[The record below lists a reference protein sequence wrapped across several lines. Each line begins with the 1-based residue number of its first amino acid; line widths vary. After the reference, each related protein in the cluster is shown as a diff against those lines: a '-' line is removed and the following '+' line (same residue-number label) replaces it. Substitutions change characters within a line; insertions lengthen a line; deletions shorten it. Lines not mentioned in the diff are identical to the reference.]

1 MEGCGPFGA
10 AGTGEQTMTATFM
23 RARLAGASSLALGCA
38 LMLGASPAAAQ
49 DAGTTAAPATTQP
62 AEPITS
68 VDPAD
73 TTNAPVDKATEE
85 GDAIVVTGFRGA
97 LQSAVNTKKRSDQIV
112 ESVSAEDIG
121 KLPDASISE
130 SIARLP
136 GLTSQRI
143 AGAGR
148 SSLISVRGLG
158 PDFTT
163 TTLNGRLQTSTND
176 VRAVEY
182 DQYPSEVVSA
192 VDVYKTPNARL
203 IGQGLAST
211 VDIRTIRPLNLRN
224 RVLAVGVKGIY
235 ADLGKL
241 NPDSKKFGYRVNGT
255 YVDQFLDDRL
265 GVAVSA
271 AYVDEPYQTKEE
283 RAWGYPTD
291 AEGTALIGGLES
303 YDTSTQLKRLG
314 LTGTVQYEISDELMA
329 SVDGFYSKFKEEQ
342 IRRGVEIPLAWGGAT
357 LSNATVEDGLVT
369 SGTFSNVPAVVNNKA
384 AERDADLYS
393 LGGNLRYTGNSGWNA
408 MVDVGWSK
416 TDRRETDLQTNAG
429 TGPGALGANDT
440 VGFEYR
446 GDRIFVTD
454 NAIDYS
460 DPTQIFITDPN
471 GWGGGAPGGRQ
482 HGYLN
487 NRFIDDEILQL
498 STELEREFNSG
509 PLKAARIGLNRVRRD
524 KTLTPEEY
532 YLRIAGDALQAVVP
546 SEYLLEPVDTW
557 VGLGPMLTYD
567 PRELYDDGFFDA
579 VANVSPGV
587 LAKAFQLEEK
597 VTSVFGM
604 VDLEQEFAS
613 GTLTGN
619 VGVLAQRTNQRSD
632 GYAIASNGELQEVSD
647 GDKFWDVLPS
657 ANLAF
662 RFSNDIVVRVAAARE
677 LQRPRMDDMATRFEY
692 GYNLEQEFI
701 QGSSGNPRLRPYRA
715 NAFDATIEK
724 YWGNRGFLAAQFFYK
739 QLKSFIY
746 TDVRE
751 FDFSDLPPPVV
762 DPGVDPFENTGFITQ
777 PVNGEGGKLYGVE
790 LAGTLPFE
798 TLTPALTGLGL
809 TGGVSYTET
818 KVQTSSTQ
826 PDGPIPGYSKWVGN
840 LTAYYERSGFSLR
853 GSMRYRS
860 KYLGDFQTFDGVPAR
875 RTVKPETVLDA
886 QIGYDFQPGSP
897 LEGMSLFLQ
906 GTNLT
911 DEPFVSYDPVGS
923 NAILNY
929 QEYGRRYMLGATYK
943 F

>member
-1 MEGCGPFGA
+1 M
-10 AGTGEQTMTATFM
+10 TGSFSARRWAVAT
-23 RARLAGASSLALGCA
+23 SPLALGCA
-38 LMLGASPAAAQ
+38 LLAATPATAQ
-49 DAGTTAAPATTQP
+49 TVDETTAAPATTQP
-62 AEPITS
+62 AEPIVP
-68 VDPAD
+68 VDPD
-73 TTNAPVDKATEE
+73 NTTNAPTDKATED
-85 GDAIVVTGFRGA
+85 GDAIIVTGFRGA

-224 RVLAVGVKGIY
+224 RVLAVGIKGIY

-241 NPDSKKFGYRVNGT
+241 NPDSNRFGYRVNGT
-255 YVDQFLDDRL
+255 YVDQFMDDRL
-265 GVAVSA
+265 GIAISA
-271 AYVDEPYQTKEE
+271 AYVDEPYQTREE
-283 RAWGYPTD
+283 RSWGYPTD
-291 AEGTALIGGLES
+291 VEGFAGQAVIGGLES

-329 SVDGFYSKFKEEQ
+329 TVDGFYSKFKEEQ
-342 IRRGVEIPLAWGGAT
+342 VRRGVEIPLAWGGAT
-357 LSNATVEDGLVT
+357 LSNGTIEDDLVT

-393 LGGNLRYTGNSGWNA
+393 LGGNLRYTGNNGWNA
-408 MVDVGWSK
+408 QVDVGWSK

-429 TGPGALGANDT
+429 TGPGPLGANDT
-440 VGFEYR
+440 VSFEYR
-446 GDRIFVTD
+446 GDRIFITD
-454 NAIDYS
+454 NVLDYS

-498 STELEREFNSG
+498 STELEREFTSG
-509 PLKAARIGLNRVRRD
+509 PLKLARVGISHVRRD
-524 KTLTPEEY
+524 KSLSPEEY
-532 YLRIAGDALQAVVP
+532 YLRIAGDALQAPVP
-546 SEYLLEPVDTW
+546 SEYLLDSVDTW

-567 PRELYDDGFFDA
+567 PRELYDDGFFDQ
-579 VANVSPGV
+579 VQNVSADV
-587 LAKAFQLEEK
+587 QRKAFQVTEK
-597 VTSVFGM
+597 ITGIFGM
-604 VDLEQEFAS
+604 VDLSQEFAS

-619 VGVLAQRTNQRSD
+619 VGVRAERTRQSSD
-632 GYAIASNGELQEVSD
+632 GFAIASAGEVVSITD
-647 GDKFWDVLPS
+647 GDSFWDVLPS

-662 RFSNDIVVRVAAARE
+662 RFNSDFVVRLAAARE
-677 LQRPRMDDMATRFEY
+677 IQRPRMDDMATRFEY
-692 GYNLEQEFI
+692 GYNLEQNYI

-724 YWGNRGFLAAQFFYK
+724 YWGSRGFVGAQFFYK

-746 TDVRE
+746 SDIQQ

-762 DPGVDPFENTGFITQ
+762 APGIDPYENIGILSQ

-798 TLTPALTGLGL
+798 TFTPALTGFGV
-809 TGGVSYTET
+809 TGGASYTKTE
-818 KVQTSSTQ
+818 VQTSPTEENGQ
-826 PDGPIPGYSKWVGN
+826 IPGYSKWVGN
-840 LTAYYERSGFSLR
+840 LTAFYERYGFNIR

-860 KYLGDFQTFDGVPAR
+860 KYLGDFQTFDGNPQR
-875 RTVKPETVLDA
+875 RTVKPETVFDA
-886 QIGYDFQPGSP
+886 QVGYDFQSGTV
-897 LEGMSLFLQ
+897 LEGLSVYLQ
-906 GTNLT
+906 GQNLT
-911 DEPFVSYDPVGS
+911 DEPFVSVDPFGS

-929 QEYGRRYMLGATYK
+929 QEYGRRFTLGATYK